1 MQEDVRKD
9 FLPLVSKSWRFM
21 TWLTRTSASLLL
33 LVMSLIL
40 LVLPVI
46 ICKNITM
53 LIVISILYYPA
64 LGFGLYRFILYQKTV
79 RKRVVKRIVVD
90 DRGIHYERKDGT
102 TDHIFYQDLEKYH
115 LEDEY
120 DVSLSPRNKIYIL
133 KVKHND
139 SITNVDFDGVDA
151 GYSSYIVNLKALRRR
166 YIQGIVY
173 FRPDLRINPSVYTA
187 YNINPVDFTFD
198 KKEYWTV
205 FAKTLAVLI
214 LLGSVLGCIML
225 GLAKWLSKDQIYL
238 H

>member
-9 FLPLVSKSWRFM
+9 FLPLVSKPWWFM
-21 TWLTRTSASLLL
+21 TWLTRTLAVLLL
-33 LVMSLIL
+33 LVMFLVL

-46 ICKNITM
+46 ICKNIAI
-53 LIVISILYYPA
+53 LVIVSILYYPA

-79 RKRVVKRIVVD
+79 TKRVVKRIVVD
-90 DRGIHYERKDGT
+90 DKGVHYERKNGT
-102 TDHIFYQDLEKYH
+102 TDHILYSDLEKYH
-115 LEDEY
+115 LADEY
-120 DVSLSPRNKIYIL
+120 DVNLSPRNKIYVL

-139 SITNVDFDGVDA
+139 SVTVVDFDGVDA
-151 GYSSYIVNLKALRRR
+151 GYSCYIVNLRALRRR

-187 YNINPVDFTFD
+187 YNINPVNFTFD
-198 KKEYWTV
+198 KKKYWTA

-214 LLGSVLGCIML
+214 LLGSILGCIML
-225 GLAKWLSKDQIYL
+225 GLVKWLSKDQVYL